1 MEQAKEQIVT
11 YDYKTIKV
19 RRDMENVASDSYR
32 VLGWELTSSS
42 VAEGAPTY
50 VNLSFRRDRKIE
62 NKPQLIR
69 LQDKIDVALSNIEL
83 LKKSEKS
90 AGWAQAVITG
100 ILGTLIMGG
109 GMSLIM
115 TIGGIAAT
123 IAGVVLGIAGIGVV
137 ILSHF
142 LRKYLNRRTTLKL
155 NPIIDLEY
163 DKLAEACEKCA
174 EV

>member
-1 MEQAKEQIVT
+1 MEQAKEQIIV

-19 RRDMENVASDSYR
+19 RRDIENVAEDSYK

-62 NKPQLIR
+62 NKAQLIK
-69 LQDKIDVALSNIEL
+69 QQEKIDMALSNIEL
-83 LKKSEKS
+83 LKKSQSS
-90 AGWAQAVITG
+90 AGWAQSVTTG
-100 ILGTLIMGG
+100 ILGTLILGG

-115 TIGGIAAT
+115 TIGEIGAT
-123 IAGVVLGIAGIGVV
+123 IAGVVMGIAGIGVV

-142 LRKYLNRRTTLKL
+142 LRKHINRKTSLKL
-155 NPIIDLEY
+155 NPIINLEY
-163 DKLAEACEKCA
+163 DKLAEACEHCA
-174 EV
+174 